1 MRIWIKNPL
10 SVLAKGAEGGIV
22 IEGTQIRECLASGE
36 QPSQP
41 VDQVFD
47 ASEHVVLP
55 GLINT
60 HHHFYQTMT
69 RAHPEAINKE
79 LFPWLKRRCRA
90 GSTGTK
96 LML

>member
-10 SVLAKGAEGGIV
+10 AILAEGAEGGVVCEGAKIV
-22 IEGTQIRECLASGE
+22 ECIASGGE
-36 QPSQP
+36 PTQA

-47 ASEHVVLP
+47 ASAHVVLP

-69 RAHPEAINKE
+69 RAHPSAINKE
-79 LFPWLKRRCRA
+79 LFPWLKRFIRSGQR
-90 GSTGTK
+90 T
-96 LML
+96 